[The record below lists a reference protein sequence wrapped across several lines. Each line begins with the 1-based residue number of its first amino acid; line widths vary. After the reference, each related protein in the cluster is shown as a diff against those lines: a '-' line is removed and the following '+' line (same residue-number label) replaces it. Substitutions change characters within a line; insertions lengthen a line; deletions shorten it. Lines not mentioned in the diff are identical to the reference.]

1 MRQPAHVPKA
11 ISFRPR
17 KGVLRGSSV
26 NNAASGG
33 EWLLIGCAIVLA
45 IGLFDAAI
53 KWARKKQPPGTY
65 RHDS

>member
-1 MRQPAHVPKA
+1 M
-11 ISFRPR
+11 
-17 KGVLRGSSV
+17 

-65 RHDS
+65 RHDSRLRENAP